1 MEEKENFIKNT
12 SKNHSIVE
20 FCKEKVLFLSRFFKG
35 ASKKDYE
42 IISTVV
48 SAIVLIC
55 AFYFFFFSAPFNF
68 PVGSVIHIEK
78 GASLDQISKLLY
90 KENVIKSPFW
100 FKVIVTIMDGQGG
113 ADAGD
118 YFFSKKRG
126 LINVSTRIS
135 NSEYGLT
142 PISITIPEGATSFEI
157 AEILRKNISNFDSEK
172 FLKLAVP
179 LEGYLFPD
187 TYFFLPNITPE
198 NIIETMKNNFVKKL
212 ATIYDEIEKSD
223 KSLEEIIIMASLIE
237 EEARNFETRKIVSGI
252 LWERIKIDMPL
263 QVDAVFPYIIG
274 KNTYQLTLN
283 DLSHDSPYNTYKYK
297 GLPFGPISNPG
308 LDSIKATINPTKTD
322 YLYYLSDKRGNMH
335 YGKTFSEHKI
345 NKLKYIN

>member
-1 MEEKENFIKNT
+1 MEEKENFIKNPLDKFHPVK
-12 SKNHSIVE
+12 SCKAGILSIT
-20 FCKEKVLFLSRFFKG
+20 KLFNG

-42 IISTVV
+42 IISTIASV
-48 SAIVLIC
+48 ILLLC

-68 PVGSVIHIEK
+68 PVGSVIRIDR
-78 GASLDQISKLLY
+78 GLSLDEISKLLY

-100 FKVIVTIMDGQGG
+100 FKAIITVIDGQGG

-135 NSEYGLT
+135 NSEYGLI

-157 AEILRKNISNFDSEK
+157 SEILRKNISNFDSEK
-172 FLKLAVP
+172 FLKIAVP

-198 NIIETMKNNFVKKL
+198 NVIETIKNNFVKKIS
-212 ATIYDEIEKSD
+212 TIYGEIEKFD
-223 KSLEEIIIMASLIE
+223 KPLEDIIIMASIIE

-274 KNTYQLTLN
+274 KNTYELTLN

-308 LDSIKATINPTKTD
+308 LDSIKATISPTKTN
-322 YLYYLSDKRGNMH
+322 YLYYLSDRGGNMH
-335 YGKTFSEHKI
+335 YAKTFSEHKI

>member
-1 MEEKENFIKNT
+1 MEEKENFIKN
-12 SKNHSIVE
+12 
-20 FCKEKVLFLSRFFKG
+20 FLDKL
-35 ASKKDYE
+35 SKKDYE
-42 IISTVV
+42 IISTIASV
-48 SAIVLIC
+48 ILLLC

-68 PVGSVIHIEK
+68 PVGSVVHIEK

-126 LINVSTRIS
+126 LFNVSTRIS

-198 NIIETMKNNFVKKL
+198 NVIETMKNNFVKKI

-223 KSLEEIIIMASLIE
+223 KSLEDIITMASIVE
-237 EEARNFETRKIVSGI
+237 EEARNFETRRIVSGI

-263 QVDAVFPYIIG
+263 QVDAVFPYILG
-274 KNTYQLTLN
+274 KNTYELTLN

-335 YGKTFSEHKI
+335 YAKTFSEHKI
-345 NKLKYIN
+345 NKLKYMD